1 MSPLVLRLINA
12 LHQPLQ
18 IIAQEA
24 LDRIA
29 LNLCVIQQV
38 LASVA
43 VPFTLGHPI
52 KEVTAIAA
60 LVGGSIAQVTQHDQ
74 IIVLVLLVEA
84 DVAFDHVIVVV

>member
-18 IIAQEA
+18 IIAQET

-29 LNLCVIQQV
+29 LDLCVIQQV

-43 VPFTLGHPI
+43 VPFTLGHRI

-60 LVGGSIAQVTQHDQ
+60 LVGGSIAQVAQDDQ

>member
-1 MSPLVLRLINA
+1 MSPLVLCLVNA

-29 LNLCVIQQV
+29 LGLCVIQQV

-43 VPFTLGHPI
+43 VPFTLGDPI
-52 KEVTAIAA
+52 QEVSTIAA
-60 LVGGSIAQVTQHDQ
+60 LVGGSIA
-74 IIVLVLLVEA
+74 
-84 DVAFDHVIVVV
+84 